1 MNDSTFNAI
10 KFNEV
15 ISRVTNAK
23 EAVSKIFT
31 MISSSCSSASS
42 LFKSEDSNL
51 ASIFDNVVSTMS
63 LTEGALESIIDE
75 ITKNIGDYILDDNG
89 NKQPALDGNKNPIT
103 RSDYLKTYL
112 PISIVKNKIQ

>member
-23 EAVSKIFT
+23 ESVSRIFT

-51 ASIFDNVVSTMS
+51 ASTFDNVVSTMS

-75 ITKNIGDYILDDNG
+75 ITRNIGDYMGATIENENVTQSNLVEINSSLFDAIAAIN
-89 NKQPALDGNKNPIT
+89 NL
-103 RSDYLKTYL
+103 
-112 PISIVKNKIQ
+112 